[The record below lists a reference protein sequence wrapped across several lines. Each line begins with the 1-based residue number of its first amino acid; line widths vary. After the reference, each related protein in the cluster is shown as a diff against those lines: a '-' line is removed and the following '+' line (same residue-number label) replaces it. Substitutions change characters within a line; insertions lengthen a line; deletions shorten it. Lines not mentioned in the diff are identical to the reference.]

1 MVVFSGV
8 AILFQMFISDVR
20 AEQPSFPGGYLG
32 ISASFGKNRTAG
44 LQGSVGIAV
53 PSVGEPAMGPYLFP
67 GIAVGKR
74 RSWADQKEYVYT
86 DLQIT
91 YVHSGAWGGGAWGGA
106 GVGRLFSE
114 EGNRLRSKIYGG
126 YLMGGYS
133 TEYLMGA
140 DMENLFH
147 GIHLGVAL
155 PMIGSHLYP

>member
-1 MVVFSGV
+1 MVVFSSV
-8 AILFQMFISDVR
+8 AIFSQIFISDVR
-20 AEQPSFPGGYLG
+20 AERPLFPGGYLG
-32 ISASFGKNRTAG
+32 ISASFGKNRTVG

-53 PSVGEPAMGPYLFP
+53 PSVGKPGLGPWLFP

-91 YVHSGAWGGGAWGGA
+91 YNHSGIWGGV

-147 GIHLGVAL
+147 GIHLGVAV

>member
-1 MVVFSGV
+1 MVVFSSV
-8 AILFQMFISDVR
+8 AIFSQIFISDVR
-20 AEQPSFPGGYLG
+20 AEQPLFPGGYLG
-32 ISASFGKNRTAG
+32 ISASFGKNRTVG

-53 PSVGEPAMGPYLFP
+53 PSVGKPGLGPWLFP

-91 YVHSGAWGGGAWGGA
+91 YNHSGIWGGV

-126 YLMGGYS
+126 FLMGGYS

-147 GIHLGVAL
+147 GIHLGMAL
-155 PMIGSHLYP
+155 PLIGSHFYP

>member
-1 MVVFSGV
+1 MVVFSSV
-8 AILFQMFISDVR
+8 AIFSQIFISDVR
-20 AEQPSFPGGYLG
+20 AERPSFPGGYLG
-32 ISASFGKNRTAG
+32 ISASFGKNRTVG

-53 PSVGEPAMGPYLFP
+53 PSVGKPGMGPWLFP

-91 YVHSGAWGGGAWGGA
+91 YNQSGIWGGV

-133 TEYLMGA
+133 TEYLMGS

-155 PMIGSHLYP
+155 PMIGSHFYP

>member
-1 MVVFSGV
+1 MVLFSTVAVF
-8 AILFQMFISDVR
+8 FQIFISDVR
-20 AEQPSFPGGYLG
+20 AETTSVRPLFPGGYLG
-32 ISASFGKNRTAG
+32 ISASFGKNRTTG

-53 PSVGEPAMGPYLFP
+53 PSVGEPARGPYLFP

-74 RSWADQKEYVYT
+74 RSSADQKEYVYT

-91 YVHSGAWGGGAWGGA
+91 YLHSGIWGGA

-147 GIHLGVAL
+147 GIHLGVAV